1 MPRAT
6 DTKPGTT
13 SNRGPDDL
21 TTQHMPMETRSHP
34 SDGLENSKMVQCKKQ
49 IRFHQQEHIA
59 DYHKEGAEEFLHSV
73 GDRERL

>member
-21 TTQHMPMETRSHP
+21 TTQHMPVETRSHP
-34 SDGLENSKMVQCKKQ
+34 NEGLENSKMVQCKKQ
-49 IRFHQQEHIA
+49 ICFHQQEHIA